1 MVTRRLPRVLICE
14 PNAELRRAIIASL
27 PEEFYEVLSFR
38 DESLARATLDE
49 LEIEVVITGSRLKG
63 CTGIEWLTQVRQAD
77 PETNLILTLG
87 PDEPLHTA
95 VDAINLAGVA
105 KVISTPIDPDVVR
118 FEIDQ
123 AIIMF
128 GDEIHRRRKLALSSV
143 KVRRLTRSYE
153 KACRDLAS
161 NQRQLRAVNHRVA
174 RPPATTPTTS
184 LALGSTLVGTTT
196 ANDPLVDAN
205 LPVFFSFGML
215 ELLAESM
222 EGDHGGGGVRRT
234 RRVTERC
241 ARALAWS
248 EEEIREVTLAA
259 AVHHALLSQFPQ
271 ETHMIH
277 GKASHASTL
286 ADRLADVP
294 GMESIAAMIRHH
306 HHRWD
311 NRESLSQVPRGT
323 WLLQIISIY
332 EQLFSDPALAR
343 LEQRDP
349 LVRLT
354 RATDRCLEMAGT
366 MLHPD
371 LAERV
376 FKEFLPSFEKRRESC
391 LPLDDLEEG
400 MVLSRGYYVENMVLV
415 GTGTTLAANHLTRIE
430 EAAGNTGQRYCWVEG
445 APRRAKPTRRP
456 TVNEDPAPEASRTGV
471 YLTPVELPG

>member
-1 MVTRRLPRVLICE
+1 MTRRLPRVLICE
-14 PNAELRRAIIASL
+14 PNADLRAEVVAAL

-38 DESLARATLDE
+38 DERRARKTLDE
-49 LEIEVVITGSRLKG
+49 LEIEVVIAGSRLKQRAG
-63 CTGIEWLTQVRQAD
+63 VEWLTEVRQAD
-77 PETNLILTLG
+77 PETNLILLLG
-87 PDEPLHTA
+87 PGEPLDTV
-95 VDAINLAGVA
+95 VDAVNVAGIA
-105 KVISTPIDPDVVR
+105 KVILAPVDPDVVR

-153 KACRDLAS
+153 QACRDLAR
-161 NQRQLRAVNHRVA
+161 NQRQLRAVHHRTP
-174 RPPATTPTTS
+174 RPPATTPTAS
-184 LALGSTLVGTTT
+184 LALGSTHVGTG
-196 ANDPLVDAN
+196 APNEPLADAN

-222 EGDHGGGGVRRT
+222 ECDHSGDAVRRI
-234 RRVTERC
+234 RRMTERC

-248 EEEIREVTLAA
+248 EEEVRGVTLAA
-259 AVHHALLSQFPQ
+259 GVHHALLSQFPQ

-294 GMESIAAMIRHH
+294 GMESISAMIRHH

-311 NRESLSQVPRGT
+311 GRESLTQVPRGT

-349 LVRLT
+349 LVRST
-354 RATDRCLEMAGT
+354 RATDRCLHMAGSV
-366 MLHPD
+366 LHPE

-376 FKEFLPSFEKRRESC
+376 LKELLPSFEKRRESC
-391 LPLDDLEEG
+391 LPLEDLEEG

-415 GTGTTLAANHLTRIE
+415 GTGATITANHLTRID
-430 EAAGNTGQRYCWVEG
+430 EAAGNTGQRHCWVEG
-445 APRRAKPTRRP
+445 APRRAKPARRP
-456 TVNEDPAPEASRTGV
+456 STKEPAAPEASRSGV

>member
-1 MVTRRLPRVLICE
+1 VLICE
-14 PNAELRRAIIASL
+14 PNAELRREVIAAL

-38 DESLARATLDE
+38 EESRARTTLDE
-49 LEIEVVITGSRLKG
+49 LEIEVVIAGSRLKG
-63 CTGIEWLTQVRQAD
+63 CSGIEWLTEVRQAD
-77 PETNLILTLG
+77 PETNLILMLG
-87 PDEPLHTA
+87 PDEPLDTA
-95 VDAINLAGVA
+95 VDAINVAGVA
-105 KVISTPIDPDVVR
+105 KVISTPIDPDIVR

-123 AIIMF
+123 AIVMF

-153 KACRDLAS
+153 KVCRDLAS
-161 NQRQLRAVNHRVA
+161 NRRQLRAVHHRTP
-174 RPPATTPTTS
+174 RPPATTPTAS

-196 ANDPLVDAN
+196 PNDPLADAN
-205 LPVFFSFGML
+205 LPVFFSFGMI

-222 EGDHGGGGVRRT
+222 EGNHSGEDVRRA
-234 RRVTERC
+234 RRLTERC

-259 AVHHALLSQFPQ
+259 AVHHALLYQFPQ

-294 GMESIAAMIRHH
+294 GMESISMMIRHH

-311 NRESLSQVPRGT
+311 GRESLSNVPRGT
-323 WLLQIISIY
+323 WLLQILSIY

-354 RATDRCLEMAGT
+354 RATDRCLQMAGT
-366 MLHPD
+366 ILHPD

-376 FKEFLPSFEKRRESC
+376 LKEFIPSFEKRRESC
-391 LPLDDLEEG
+391 LSLEELEEG

-415 GTGTTLAANHLTRIE
+415 GTGTTITANHLTRIE
-430 EAAGNTGQRYCWVEG
+430 EAAGNTGQRCCWVEG
-445 APRRAKPTRRP
+445 APRRAKSARRR
-456 TVNEDPAPEASRTGV
+456 TVDEAPAAEASRSGV